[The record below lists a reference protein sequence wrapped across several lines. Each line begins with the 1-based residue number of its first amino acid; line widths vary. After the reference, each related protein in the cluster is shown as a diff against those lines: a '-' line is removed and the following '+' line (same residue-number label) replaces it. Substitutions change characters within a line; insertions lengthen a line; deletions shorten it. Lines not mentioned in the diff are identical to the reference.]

1 MSEYRRAWIRIALLA
16 HKSGI
21 MNEED
26 GELIEQLVCKA
37 TPTTP
42 SYEGDGYSDGKIV
55 FDTWICPCC
64 GEYYEIEEEYDYC
77 PKCGQCI
84 DWEMWKGKNDEE

>member
-1 MSEYRRAWIRIALLA
+1 MWATNGYTALEIESEEYKELKVLLQ
-16 HKSGI
+16 
-21 MNEED
+21 
-26 GELIEQLVCKA
+26 ELLDKD

-42 SYEGDGYSDGKIV
+42 NYEGDGYSDGKIV